1 MLQEGK
7 LGPERMVMKG
17 HSGAAVRQVL
27 LFRPS
32 LQTLGDVGDH
42 RAGAWELACPRAAV
56 ACLENPFDRG
66 AWWATVHGV
75 AESWTSGGQSIGV
88 SASASVLPMNI
99 QD

>member
-1 MLQEGK
+1 
-7 LGPERMVMKG
+7 MKG

-56 ACLENPFDRG
+56 VREKQSPQSHSNRTFRREG
-66 AWWATVHGV
+66 A
-75 AESWTSGGQSIGV
+75 
-88 SASASVLPMNI
+88 L
-99 QD
+99 